1 MEEVKIN
8 LPQRPS
14 EIQKSSLHLCASAV
28 KRELGGI
35 NAMKKAIYDQL
46 TTELSILYEISS
58 LSFQDTEEKV
68 TKEAMEK
75 ATRIFPVHYFALL
88 AGQKDKQ
95 QVLTS
100 LGFRNPKDISIRMG
114 QKKSNQFQFAFGDQK
129 GQTIL
134 FMEQT
139 DPIGDRERRLYT
151 IFARRLGN
159 ALLTTRSIIAHR
171 CMEEALR
178 ESKERFQQII
188 ENAQEWI
195 WEVDAN
201 GLYTYASPIVEGMLG
216 YKPEELV
223 GKKHFYDLFEPEDQE
238 ELKKETFETF
248 TQKQPFREF
257 TTRNIHKNGKIVWL
271 STSGVPMLDEKG
283 NLLGYRGADIDITE
297 RKQMQEK
304 LIEAEKLAA
313 ASLIASEA
321 AHEIKNPLAVI
332 KTGLYYLKRILPE
345 GAEEAQK
352 NIRMLDN
359 AVERAT
365 IYINDLLNFS
375 KPPVLNLM
383 PVEINELLEKS
394 LKELPQE
401 ILAGIEINKDF
412 ETNLP
417 QIMADPER
425 LKQVFVNIIKN
436 AAEAME
442 GKGKLRIANC
452 RLQIEGKEFIQ
463 ITFEDT
469 GRGIPKKDVQYI
481 FDPFFTTKGKGTG
494 LGLAICQRIIEAHKG
509 EIEVISKIGEGA
521 TFIIKMR
528 V

>member
-1 MEEVKIN
+1 ME
-8 LPQRPS
+8 
-14 EIQKSSLHLCASAV
+14 KST
-28 KRELGGI
+28 
-35 NAMKKAIYDQL
+35 YDLL

-58 LSFQDTEEKV
+58 LSFSDTEEKV
-68 TKEAMEK
+68 ARESMEK
-75 ATRIFPVHYFALL
+75 ATRIFPVCYFALL
-88 AGQKDKQ
+88 AGQR
-95 QVLTS
+95 VIVS

-114 QKKSNQFQFAFGDQK
+114 QKKSNQFQFTFGDQEE
-129 GQTIL
+129 QTIL

-139 DPIGDRERRLYT
+139 YPIGDRERRLYT

-159 ALLTTRSIIAHR
+159 ALLTTRSIIDHR
-171 CMEEALR
+171 NMGIALL
-178 ESKERFQQII
+178 ESKERLQQII

-216 YKPEELV
+216 YRPEEIV
-223 GKKHFYDLFEPEDQE
+223 GKKHFYDLFWPEDRE
-238 ELKKETFETF
+238 ELKKEVFETF
-248 TQKQPFREF
+248 IRKQPFREF
-257 TTRNIHKNGKIVWL
+257 INRNIHKNGKIVWL
-271 STSGVPMLDEKG
+271 STSGVPMLDKKG

-313 ASLIASEA
+313 ASQIASEA

-332 KTGLYYLKRILPE
+332 KAGLYYLKKILPE
-345 GAEEAQK
+345 YEEAQK

-359 AVERAT
+359 AVEKAT

-383 PVEINELLEKS
+383 PVEINELLENS

-417 QIMADPER
+417 QIKADPER
-425 LKQVFVNIIKN
+425 LKQVFINIIKN
-436 AAEAME
+436 AAEVME
-442 GKGKLRIANC
+442 GKGKLQIADC
-452 RLQIEGKEFIQ
+452 RLQIEGKKSIQ

-469 GRGIPKKDVQYI
+469 GKGIPKKDLHRI

-509 EIEVISKIGEGA
+509 EIEVVSKVGEGT